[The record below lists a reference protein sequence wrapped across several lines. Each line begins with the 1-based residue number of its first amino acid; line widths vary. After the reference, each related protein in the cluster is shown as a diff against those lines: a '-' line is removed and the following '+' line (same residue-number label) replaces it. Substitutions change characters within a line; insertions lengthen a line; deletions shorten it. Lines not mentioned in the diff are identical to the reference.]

1 MALYWTGV
9 LAVTLAELKNSDEKA
24 LRGALLALWL
34 DERGEWERAHEVAQE
49 MDGPDGAWVHAYLHR
64 KEGDTINAAYWY
76 RRAGRRAATGDLKQ
90 EWDSMAMELL
100 SRR

>member
-1 MALYWTGV
+1 M
-9 LAVTLAELKNSDEKA
+9 TLAELKNSDEKV
-24 LRGALLALWL
+24 LRGALLALWF

-76 RRAGRRAATGDLKQ
+76 RRAGRRVVTGDLKQ
-90 EWDSMAMELL
+90 EWESMAVELL